1 MSERWLIAGLGNPGP
16 QYENTR
22 HNMGYKVVETLA
34 KRHGLTFSRTEK
46 RASVADGLIAG
57 RRVLLAKPLTYMNES
72 GVAVRG
78 LIDFYK
84 IDVDKLIVAADDLD
98 LPLGT
103 LRLRNGGGDG
113 GQRGV
118 RSIIQHLGTREFARA
133 RCGIGRPPGQ
143 MDPAAYVLRPF
154 MGDDAISAQIMIER
168 AADAVET
175 WLTDGLELAMTRH
188 NGVVA

>member
-22 HNMGYKVVETLA
+22 HNMGFKVVETLA

-46 RASVADGLIAG
+46 RASVADGLIVG

-84 IDVDKLIVAADDLD
+84 IDINKLIVAADDLD

-118 RSIIQHLGTREFARA
+118 RSIIQHLGTREFVRA

-154 MGDDAISAQIMIER
+154 MGDDIINAQIMVEH

-188 NGVVA
+188 NGIVV

>member
-22 HNMGYKVVETLA
+22 HNMGFKVVETLA

-46 RASVADGLIAG
+46 RASVADGLIVG

-84 IDVDKLIVAADDLD
+84 IDINKLIVAADDLD

-154 MGDDAISAQIMIER
+154 MGDDIINAQIMVEH

-175 WLTDGLELAMTRH
+175 WLTDGLELAKTRH
-188 NGVVA
+188 NGIVV

>member
-22 HNMGYKVVETLA
+22 HNMGFKVVETLA

-46 RASVADGLIAG
+46 RASVADGLIVG

-84 IDVDKLIVAADDLD
+84 IDINKLIVAADDLD

-154 MGDDAISAQIMIER
+154 MGDDIINAQIMVEH

-175 WLTDGLELAMTRH
+175 WLTD
-188 NGVVA
+188 

>member
-1 MSERWLIAGLGNPGP
+1 MSDRWLIAGLGNPGP

-22 HNMGYKVVETLA
+22 HNMGYKVVEALA
-34 KRHGLTFSRTEK
+34 RRHGLTFSRTEK
-46 RASVADGLIAG
+46 RASVADGLIVG

-84 IDVDKLIVAADDLD
+84 IDLEKLIVVADDLD

-103 LRLRNGGGDG
+103 LRLRYGGGDG

-118 RSIIQHLGTREFARA
+118 RSVIQHLGTREFARA

-143 MDPAAYVLRPF
+143 MDPAVYVLRPF

-168 AADAVET
+168 AADAIET

>member
-22 HNMGYKVVETLA
+22 HNMGFKVVETLA

-46 RASVADGLIAG
+46 RASVADGLIVG

-84 IDVDKLIVAADDLD
+84 IDINKLIVAADDLD

-154 MGDDAISAQIMIER
+154 MGDDIINAQIMVEH

-188 NGVVA
+188 NGIVV

>member
-46 RASVADGLIAG
+46 RASVADGLIGG

-78 LIDFYK
+78 LTDFYK
-84 IDVDKLIVAADDLD
+84 IDLEKLIVVADDLD

-103 LRLRNGGGDG
+103 LRLRYGGGDG

-154 MGDDAISAQIMIER
+154 MGDDAVSAQIMIER
-168 AADAVET
+168 AADAIET